1 MAAEADPNVQDR
13 LGLSALMV
21 ASISGEA
28 ECVRVLMQGGAKT
41 DLLEDHGYTALALA
55 QLHGQHLVVKLLKQ
69 PPARERGR
77 KLRLGRQSS
86 STRSMSAHVIPD
98 TPTSTPSLT

>member
-55 QLHGQHLVVKLLKQ
+55 QQSVGNWWLYETPGNSFMRWCFWWALLM
-69 PPARERGR
+69 ASG
-77 KLRLGRQSS
+77 GRQV
-86 STRSMSAHVIPD
+86 T
-98 TPTSTPSLT
+98 TPTCGYQLEGPM